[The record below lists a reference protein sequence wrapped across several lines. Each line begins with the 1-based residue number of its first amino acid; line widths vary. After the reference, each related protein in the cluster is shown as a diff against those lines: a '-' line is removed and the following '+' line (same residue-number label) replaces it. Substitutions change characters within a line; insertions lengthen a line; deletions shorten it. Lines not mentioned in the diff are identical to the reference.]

1 MNGRDTRSSTDQRSD
16 LRVRLEEETGVL
28 SGQEGMVAS
37 PPPSQPSLRRGNDAL
52 ADTLGAW
59 LNDNHQAE
67 IRALSEDLQRK
78 EIERLHAEEGRQV
91 YRSMWNQAE
100 DAVEATRYDMQFAIH
115 ARDRVLSMLL
125 ATTYRYSA
133 KHPDA
138 TADEQLELVSRYID
152 QLIET
157 NVDQNYETSLLR
169 PADVQDAT
177 YQDILREE
185 LVDMST
191 DEDTEDEIIDL
202 TMDSDDDDE
211 EL

>member
-1 MNGRDTRSSTDQRSD
+1 MNGRDTRSSSDQRTD

-37 PPPSQPSLRRGNDAL
+37 PPPQQPRLRRGNDAL

-59 LNDNHQAE
+59 LNGNHQAE
-67 IRALSEDLQRK
+67 LKALSDDIQRK

-100 DAVEATRYDMQFAIH
+100 DAAEATRYDMQFAIH
-115 ARDRVLSMLL
+115 ARDRVLTMLL
-125 ATTYRYSA
+125 ATTYRYAANHEDA
-133 KHPDA
+133 K
-138 TADEQLELVSRYID
+138 ADDQLELVCRYID
-152 QLIET
+152 QLIES
-157 NVDQNYETSLLR
+157 NVEQNYETSLLR

-177 YQDILREE
+177 YQDMLREE
-185 LVDMST
+185 IADMST
-191 DEDTEDEIIDL
+191 DEDTEDEVIDL
-202 TMDSDDDDE
+202 TMDSDDDDV